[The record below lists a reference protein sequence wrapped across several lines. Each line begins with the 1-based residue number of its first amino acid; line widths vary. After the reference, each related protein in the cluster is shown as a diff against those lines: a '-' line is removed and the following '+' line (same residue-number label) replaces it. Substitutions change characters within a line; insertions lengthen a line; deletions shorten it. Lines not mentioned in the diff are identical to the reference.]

1 MKSGSSKNENDE
13 EMVYELDLPVEHKG
27 EPDTFELENQ
37 TSIVKNIHRGVSMRG
52 FVKLGSQL
60 APIWLMTEVS
70 HYIIV
75 GTECY
80 FACN

>member
-1 MKSGSSKNENDE
+1 MAYIGTSMLVVYIQIVFIKEWLLNTMKSGSSKNENDE

-52 FVKLGSQL
+52 FVKLGS
-60 APIWLMTEVS
+60 
-70 HYIIV
+70 
-75 GTECY
+75 
-80 FACN
+80 

>member
-1 MKSGSSKNENDE
+1 MLVVYIQIVFIKEWLLNTMKSGSSKNENDE

-52 FVKLGSQL
+52 FVKLGS
-60 APIWLMTEVS
+60 
-70 HYIIV
+70 
-75 GTECY
+75 
-80 FACN
+80 

>member
-1 MKSGSSKNENDE
+1 MAYIGTSMLVVYIQIIFIKEWLLNTMKSGSSKNENDE

-52 FVKLGSQL
+52 FVKLGS
-60 APIWLMTEVS
+60 
-70 HYIIV
+70 
-75 GTECY
+75 
-80 FACN
+80 